1 MTKEQ
6 FTTKYQ
12 EVVASIARDLTKDGE
27 TLLAS
32 GAIDLDSWED
42 DYILPKAA
50 AIAAMKTG
58 ADKINM
64 PHDERGKMPRKLA
77 REIANFQHF
86 I

>member
-1 MTKEQ
+1 MTREQ

-32 GAIDLDSWED
+32 GAIDLESWED
-42 DYILPKAA
+42 NYLLPKAV
-50 AIAAMKTG
+50 AIAAMKSG
-58 ADKINM
+58 ADKIS
-64 PHDERGKMPRKLA
+64 MPRDEHGKLPSKLS